1 MSDFVFNN
9 ITILPYYVHPLNE
22 IHNNIKI
29 HKIANKE
36 GNKNKTNRKI

>member
-9 ITILPYYVHPLNE
+9 ITISPYYFPPLNE

-29 HKIANKE
+29 HTISNKE